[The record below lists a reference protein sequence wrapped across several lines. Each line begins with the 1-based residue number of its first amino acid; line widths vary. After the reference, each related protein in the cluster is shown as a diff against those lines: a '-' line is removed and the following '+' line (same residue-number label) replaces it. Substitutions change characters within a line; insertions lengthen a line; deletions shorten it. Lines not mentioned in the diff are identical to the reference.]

1 MLRVA
6 VSYLENAIVIDME
19 PTMSMQKRVLYTPS
33 RHPSQ
38 LERIA
43 TFKNLNRRCTSHEAE
58 ILAAHKRDKTHASIV
73 QDHFTTKWR
82 CKKTHRNIDH
92 IMQMNTTCG
101 MYGAR

>member
-6 VSYLENAIVIDME
+6 VSSLENAIVIDME

-43 TFKNLNRRCTSHEAE
+43 TFKNRLHPHGAGCFSHSG
-58 ILAAHKRDKTHASIV
+58 IAHDR
-73 QDHFTTKWR
+73 Q
-82 CKKTHRNIDH
+82 
-92 IMQMNTTCG
+92 
-101 MYGAR
+101 